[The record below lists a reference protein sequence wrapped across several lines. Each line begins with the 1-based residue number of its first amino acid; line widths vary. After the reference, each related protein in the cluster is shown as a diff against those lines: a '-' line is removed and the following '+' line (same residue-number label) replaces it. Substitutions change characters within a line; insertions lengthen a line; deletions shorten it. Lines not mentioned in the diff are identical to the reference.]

1 MGTESAEKSR
11 PLARSNSLTAIELK
25 NFRCYKNLI
34 RFPVKPLTIFTGQNS
49 VGKSTLFKAL
59 SLVGDTEGELKM
71 NFSGANSVSHGI
83 PDFTS
88 VKNFSAK
95 TDEVHFGFEFKD
107 AQFNIEFSPDSEEFG
122 SCRVRR
128 LEMIHLP
135 SKKAVVRARFH
146 WDVIDGLEVQ
156 GHFPIEFNRV
166 DHPEEFHK
174 FFDVLSHSQDI
185 SRLSMLED
193 SGEDNPASVGNFR
206 RRAWEE
212 LPSLKNTLKGS
223 KRFKFN
229 RENSSTTLG
238 AMIREL
244 KWELRKQFHES
255 AHIRDRMI
263 REFKEE
269 QQQLNPTQARH
280 ERTAKF
286 LELKEKMDLEIFS
299 SKPITK
305 EIKGLEA
312 MNALIGV
319 ASAQVTNIMH
329 LSSKR
334 LVAPRLFQK
343 GDDLYDELSSRSNQ
357 LLFSDG
363 KVRRSA
369 SRAIRFFNRW
379 MKEMNVGDE
388 VRVENVEGM
397 AVKVKIREGQ
407 HWMNLADRGM
417 GYAQVFRLLFTIST
431 ALLQA
436 SPRSPTILCIEEPDS
451 NLHPSVQSQL
461 VEPIVD
467 AMSINPN
474 LTIYLETHSEYMVRK
489 LMVLAKEKPEL
500 SQDWAVN
507 YLEKERGIF
516 KVRHVTFGEDGR
528 LSERLGTGFLD
539 EASKLTRELL

>member
-1 MGTESAEKSR
+1 METESAEKSR
-11 PLARSNSLTAIELK
+11 PMVRSNSLTAIELK

-34 RFPVKPLTIFTGQNS
+34 QFPVKPLTIFTGQNS

-59 SLVGDTEGELKM
+59 SLVGDTEGALEM
-71 NFSGANSVSHGI
+71 NFSGTNSVSHGI

-95 TDEVHFGFEFKD
+95 TDDVHFRFQFKD
-107 AQFNIEFSPDSEEFG
+107 AQFNIEFSPDSEELG
-122 SCRVRR
+122 SCRVRS
-128 LEMIHLP
+128 LAVVYLP
-135 SKKAVVRARFH
+135 SNKVLAKAEFDWFGA
-146 WDVIDGLEVQ
+146 DGMQIQ
-156 GHFPIEFNRV
+156 GYVPTEFNRL
-166 DHPEEFHK
+166 DQPRIFRK
-174 FFDVLSHSQDI
+174 FLEVLANSKDLSE
-185 SRLSMLED
+185 SRNLDKWAEANLSS
-193 SGEDNPASVGNFR
+193 SGHLR
-206 RRAWEE
+206 RMPWDE
-212 LPSLKNTLKGS
+212 LPSLKATLRGR
-223 KRFKFN
+223 KRFTFALESK
-229 RENSSTTLG
+229 STGLTSI
-238 AMIREL
+238 IREV
-244 KWELRKQFHES
+244 KRQLRGQLDEPAAIKGDVKDIKERLRQ
-255 AHIRDRMI
+255 DPDL
-263 REFKEE
+263 FKP
-269 QQQLNPTQARH
+269 QQ
-280 ERTAKF
+280 EY
-286 LELKEKMDLEIFS
+286 EKSLHF
-299 SKPITK
+299 ITK
-305 EIKGLEA
+305 SSGIFGFEA
-312 MNALIGV
+312 LVSLMEAGMSQFNNVI
-319 ASAQVTNIMH
+319 H

-363 KVRRSA
+363 KTRRSA
-369 SRAIRFFNRW
+369 SRAIEFFNHW

-388 VRVENVEGM
+388 VKVENVEGM
-397 AVKVKIREGQ
+397 AVKVNIREGN

-417 GYAQVFRLLFTIST
+417 GFAQVFRLLFTIST
-431 ALLQA
+431 AVLKANQRDPL
-436 SPRSPTILCIEEPDS
+436 ILCIEEPDS

-489 LMVLAKEKPEL
+489 LMVMAKEKPEL

-507 YLEKERGIF
+507 YLEKEQGTF